1 MRKMGTKSWIDGFVS
16 FLFFEKRKPMHTT
29 DCTVAR
35 GTLTGTSSVFC
46 PWVLGDSLPV
56 MVARPGE
63 ALLGEALLTEAVEL
77 SPDGCTSWPG
87 PGFCFFCSSRMCSVT
102 LWTIS
107 SILSPDSEF
116 LFLFRTFLIKPASSV
131 LKGEGDK

>member
-56 MVARPGE
+56 TVARPGE

-77 SPDGCTSWPG
+77 SPDGRTSWPG
-87 PGFCFFCSSRMCSVT
+87 PGCGDNAGWGEEGEAQVPTSTTTLYLSKPLST
-102 LWTIS
+102 LWLDQNKVEH
-107 SILSPDSEF
+107 SIVS
-116 LFLFRTFLIKPASSV
+116 
-131 LKGEGDK
+131 G